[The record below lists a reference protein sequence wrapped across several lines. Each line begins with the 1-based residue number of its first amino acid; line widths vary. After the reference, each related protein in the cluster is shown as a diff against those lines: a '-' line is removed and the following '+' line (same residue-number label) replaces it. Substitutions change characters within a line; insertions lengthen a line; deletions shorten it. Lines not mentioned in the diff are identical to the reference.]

1 MADLFSEKSKDWDR
15 NERRLKLAKAIGD
28 SVKDNIS
35 LSSDMDV
42 MDFGAGTGLLCAQIA
57 PKVNKI
63 IAVDTSVSMLE
74 KLSEKDDLKG
84 KVETLNQD
92 IIENPLAMKF
102 DLIMSAMTM
111 HHVED
116 TGRMLEV
123 LKANL
128 KAGGQV
134 ALADLDA
141 EDGTF
146 HPKEAQ
152 GIFHHGFVR
161 DNLKAK
167 MEKAGFVD
175 ISFATAMTIPKE
187 GRDFPVFMMTA
198 KVG

>member
-15 NERRLKLAKAIGD
+15 NERRQMLAKAIG
-28 SVKDNIS
+28 SSLKENIS
-35 LSSDMDV
+35 LNTDMDV

-57 PKVNKI
+57 PEVNKI
-63 IAVDTSVSMLE
+63 IAVDTSDSMLE
-74 KLSEKDDLKG
+74 KLSQKDDLKS

-116 TGRMLEV
+116 TGRMLGV

-128 KAGGQV
+128 KPNGYV

-152 GIFHHGFVR
+152 GIFHHGFAR
-161 DNLKAK
+161 DDLKAK

-175 ISFATAMTIPKE
+175 ISFTTAITIPKE

-198 KVG
+198 KAG